1 MNVPVKVNAKA
12 LIRVVPRI
20 TPSSLHRDQGV
31 FCLDRSQKY
40 SCKECFTMDEILEVL
55 EKNGRASAEEISLML
70 GKSVEEV
77 RAAIK
82 KLEDDNIIVGYGAL
96 INWDKSD
103 RENVTAL
110 IEVKVTPQ
118 RGQGFDKVAE
128 RIYRYP
134 QVKACYL
141 MSGGFD
147 LTVIIEGKD
156 IKEVA
161 LFVAEKLAPIE
172 SVQSTSTHF
181 VLKRYKDDGVI
192 FEENGRDKREVLIL

>member
-1 MNVPVKVNAKA
+1 
-12 LIRVVPRI
+12 
-20 TPSSLHRDQGV
+20 
-31 FCLDRSQKY
+31 
-40 SCKECFTMDEILEVL
+40 MDEILEIL
-55 EKNGRASAEEISLML
+55 EKNGRASAEEIALML

-77 RAAIK
+77 RATIK
-82 KLEDDNIIVGYGAL
+82 ELEDENIIVGYNAL

-156 IKEVA
+156 MKEVA

-181 VLKRYKDDGVI
+181 VLKRYKDDGVV